1 MDYVYLIICNL
12 FSLSIW
18 NVISKPLS
26 CIQCVTLFIIK
37 QCVNV
42 NIHFRG
48 AKFLEY
54 CYCLSLQ
61 HFNVLVTILFF
72 PRKLLAHILT
82 LICFSQN
89 FSNVIMENEQ
99 SQSKWNKLMLF
110 LAINWR
116 KNITLQLYMEYDFNP
131 KSISIRHIYLYVY
144 ISV

>member
-12 FSLSIW
+12 FSLSLW

-54 CYCLSLQ
+54 CYCLSLE

-82 LICFSQN
+82 LICFFPKLFKCHHGEWTKSVEVEQI
-89 FSNVIMENEQ
+89 NVVLG
-99 SQSKWNKLMLF
+99 NKL
-110 LAINWR
+110 
-116 KNITLQLYMEYDFNP
+116 KEKHYITTTYEIWFQ
-131 KSISIRHIYLYVY
+131 S
-144 ISV
+144 

>member
-1 MDYVYLIICNL
+1 MIPCRLIWIFDCNVFISHKFSQILINHWGRQNMDHVYLIICNL
-12 FSLSIW
+12 FSLSLW

-54 CYCLSLQ
+54 CYCLSLEQ
-61 HFNVLVTILFF
+61 FNVLVTILFF

-82 LICFSQN
+82 LICFFPKTFQMS
-89 FSNVIMENEQ
+89 SWRM
-99 SQSKWNKLMLF
+99 NKVSRSGT
-110 LAINWR
+110 N
-116 KNITLQLYMEYDFNP
+116 
-131 KSISIRHIYLYVY
+131 
-144 ISV
+144 